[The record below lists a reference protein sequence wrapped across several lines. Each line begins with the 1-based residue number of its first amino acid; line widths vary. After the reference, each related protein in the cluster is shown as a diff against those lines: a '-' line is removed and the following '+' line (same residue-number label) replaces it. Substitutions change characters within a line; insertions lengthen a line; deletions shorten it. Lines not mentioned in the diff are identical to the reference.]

1 MMVGKE
7 GTQMFQNKSF
17 CTHQVLLGGGHV
29 IVPELIEDFMVSLRS
44 QVNEPCQAEFARIDQ
59 VGGGGRNPCDRRRGQ
74 HANLLIQAF
83 V

>member
-1 MMVGKE
+1 MICMMVGKE

-59 VGGGGRNPCDRRRGQ
+59 AGGGEGTRAIGEGVNMQ
-74 HANLLIQAF
+74 IF
-83 V
+83 